1 MKTIEEILRDK
12 ILDITDEYKGQK
24 REEGIQVYLGYPQGL
39 IDELDSHVQLR
50 LNKQKEEII
59 NILDIE
65 IEAWM
70 QLHDEQD
77 RSFTTNG
84 FVEHMKNRLQDLD
97 SQTKQDEG
105 DSK

>member
-1 MKTIEEILRDK
+1 MKSIEELLRDR

-39 IDELDSHVQLR
+39 IDELNDFVQLN
-50 LNKQKEEII
+50 LNKQKGEII
-59 NILDIE
+59 NILDVE
-65 IEAWM
+65 VEAWM

-84 FVEHMKNRLQDLD
+84 FIKHMKNRLLELD
-97 SQTKQDEG
+97 SQTKQDGGE
-105 DSK
+105 K